1 MAICAKYLL
10 LLVMAQL
17 DLFGNITPPSKPAKT
32 AGKAATILPEK
43 PAEDAIFVNNGN
55 AGFKVKLKTPSTA
68 VEPLAEVPI
77 PTESVTEAEQ
87 PLHPVV
93 PVTAEELEPL
103 AELEN
108 EELPANIPQEIQQVA
123 ADEPAHD
130 FAHVPTEELPIAEE
144 VLVQEAI
151 ALATVELAG
160 TSEILAELDA
170 DVNIDTIDTPAQAL
184 EPAKEATEADYL
196 PYPPTVPLEAGG
208 KRGRLSFKEMEE
220 SAKLLSVPSKE
231 ELYQKQYYSI
241 STVAS
246 WFNVNISLLRF
257 WENEF
262 DIIQPRKTRKGD
274 RLFRPQDV
282 ENLQIIHYLLRIR
295 KFSIQGAKQ
304 YLEEN
309 KSNIDT
315 QVFLQ
320 QTLQNFKIFLTEL
333 KANLES

>member
-17 DLFGNITPPSKPAKT
+17 DLFGNVIPPSKPTKT
-32 AGKAATILPEK
+32 SAKAATILPEK

-55 AGFKVKLKTPSTA
+55 AGFKVKLKTPATTEEALVNDSNLPENIKESVPIESLPEPIVA
-68 VEPLAEVPI
+68 ELVEEPLPAE
-77 PTESVTEAEQ
+77 PTET
-87 PLHPVV
+87 
-93 PVTAEELEPL
+93 
-103 AELEN
+103 
-108 EELPANIPQEIQQVA
+108 LPTHSPQEIEQVTIESDVEEAPHLLIENLPA
-123 ADEPAHD
+123 ADDAVEQEPI
-130 FAHVPTEELPIAEE
+130 VPADISAANDEL
-144 VLVQEAI
+144 AI
-151 ALATVELAG
+151 ADSEGIVEPIHTPDVTNNSMQEVAT
-160 TSEILAELDA
+160 
-170 DVNIDTIDTPAQAL
+170 
-184 EPAKEATEADYL
+184 ADYL
-196 PYPPTVPLEAGG
+196 PYPPTVPLETAG

-309 KSNIDT
+309 KNNIDT